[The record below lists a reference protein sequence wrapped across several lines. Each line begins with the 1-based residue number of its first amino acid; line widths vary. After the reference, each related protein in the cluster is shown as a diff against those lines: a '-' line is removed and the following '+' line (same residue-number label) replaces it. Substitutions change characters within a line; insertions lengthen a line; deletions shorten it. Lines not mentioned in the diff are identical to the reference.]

1 MAGIINFVAS
11 DFIENVDTTN
21 TNFHVRQSSYSY
33 SKDSFKKLY
42 SKRFANNMDS
52 QMRVNYASVYT
63 ATTSPIEIVID
74 GATTLTARLRRGH
87 TLALEG
93 IGGSVGTVRSTYP
106 DGNLDGSGQLNL
118 YSIVL
123 NSLLQDIADDTEL
136 YFSSDEAVIYIQ
148 FDTEGDLVDRDQVYL
163 IVEQQHATA
172 IVEFISKEI
181 SKDGY
186 LSISPNSTTGIGRHI
201 IYIGV
206 TGGESFILE

>member
-1 MAGIINFVAS
+1 
-11 DFIENVDTTN
+11 
-21 TNFHVRQSSYSY
+21 
-33 SKDSFKKLY
+33 
-42 SKRFANNMDS
+42 
-52 QMRVNYASVYT
+52 MRVNYASGYT

-74 GATTLTARLRRGH
+74 GATTLTARLRRGQ